1 MGFLKSSSG
10 GVEELVRP
18 LIYVSSGGAL
28 NSISD
33 HSSDG
38 PNVRKIADFV
48 SRSTGLK
55 SWFLGTKIQ
64 ITQKTDGKTLSFT
77 DGDVDEVIPRLDS
90 DGHPFLQVNFC
101 TGKKIL
107 LTNNFIGFKPAQC
120 AGLDMERLP
129 KVVTT
134 PDLISVVEAIE
145 DSMSTGTT
153 NDEVDILRRVFDAVL
168 RGAESVGFDL
178 TSERLWLQRISK
190 SKFKASA

>member
-1 MGFLKSSSG
+1 MSSHS
-10 GVEELVRP
+10 EARP
-18 LIYVSSGGAL
+18 
-28 NSISD
+28 NS
-33 HSSDG
+33 
-38 PNVRKIADFV
+38 PNLRKIADFI
-48 SRSTGLK
+48 SRSSGLK
-55 SWFLGTKIQ
+55 SWALGDQ
-64 ITQKTDGKTLSFT
+64 LRITQTTDGKSLAFGDT
-77 DGDVDEVIPRLDS
+77 DVDEVIPRLDS

-145 DSMSTGTT
+145 DSMATT
-153 NDEVDILRRVFDAVL
+153 TPPNTDEVDVLRRVFDSVL
-168 RGAESVGFDL
+168 KGAESVGFDL

-190 SKFKASA
+190 SSIKASA

>member
-1 MGFLKSSSG
+1 MSGFNDSSPS
-10 GVEELVRP
+10 
-18 LIYVSSGGAL
+18 
-28 NSISD
+28 
-33 HSSDG
+33 G
-38 PNVRKIADFV
+38 PNVRKIAEFI
-48 SRSTGLK
+48 SRTSGLK
-55 SWFLGTKIQ
+55 SWFLGDKIQ
-64 ITQKTDGKTLSFT
+64 ITQTTDGKTLAFA
-77 DGDVDEVIPRLDS
+77 DVDVDEVIPRLDS

-107 LTNNFIGFKPAQC
+107 LTSNFIGFKPAIC

-145 DSMSTGTT
+145 DSMTAGSG
-153 NDEVDILRRVFDAVL
+153 NNEEVDVLRRVFDSVL

-190 SKFKASA
+190 SNLKASA

>member
-1 MGFLKSSSG
+1 MRKAGITCGGILNGINDPCSG
-10 GVEELVRP
+10 SL
-18 LIYVSSGGAL
+18 
-28 NSISD
+28 
-33 HSSDG
+33 
-38 PNVRKIADFV
+38 NVRKIADFV
-48 SRSTGLK
+48 ARSSGLK
-55 SWFLGTKIQ
+55 SWHSGDKIQ
-64 ITQKTDGKTLSFT
+64 IIQTTDGKSLSFA
-77 DGDVDEVIPRLDS
+77 DDDVDEVIPRLDS

-120 AGLDMERLP
+120 VGLDMERLP

-145 DSMSTGTT
+145 DTLTSGPPT
-153 NDEVDILRRVFDAVL
+153 NDEVDVLKRVFDSVL

>member
-1 MGFLKSSSG
+1 LSG
-10 GVEELVRP
+10 TSDP
-18 LIYVSSGGAL
+18 ATGGL
-28 NSISD
+28 NL
-33 HSSDG
+33 
-38 PNVRKIADFV
+38 RKIADFV
-48 SRSTGLK
+48 SRSVGLK
-55 SWFLGTKIQ
+55 SWCLGDKIQ
-64 ITQKTDGKTLSFT
+64 IVQKTDGKSLSFLDT
-77 DGDVDEVIPRLDS
+77 DIDEVIARLDS

-120 AGLDMERLP
+120 VGLDMERLP

-145 DSMSTGTT
+145 DSMTTAGTT
-153 NDEVDILRRVFDAVL
+153 KDEVDILRRVFDSVL

-190 SKFKASA
+190 STHKASA